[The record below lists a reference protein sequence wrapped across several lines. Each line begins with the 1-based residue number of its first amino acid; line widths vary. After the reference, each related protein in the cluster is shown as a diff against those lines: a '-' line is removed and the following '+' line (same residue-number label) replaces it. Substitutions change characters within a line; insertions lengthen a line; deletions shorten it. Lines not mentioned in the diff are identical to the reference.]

1 MGFHDAPNGAEQA
14 DERAARDASRSSP
27 RGVKQNVG
35 HDIPLKQA
43 VPSLTMPSLA

>member
-1 MGFHDAPNGAEQA
+1 
-14 DERAARDASRSSP
+14 
-27 RGVKQNVG
+27 VKQNVG